1 MLNERI
7 CHYSHEMIEFFENH
21 CVSKKCKLAL
31 SIFFTSITG
40 WYHKFHIR
48 RGVRIGQRNAYLFLP
63 YFYHRSSMHSPPIRT
78 QTTDN
83 CLPTKKNRDSNY
95 KPREHHY
102 ILTPRTDIKMVSA
115 IGTYVKYVT
124 KKNYIK
130 GALIIKIYWKRII
143 TYYVAG
149 RRWPKSSQ

>member
-7 CHYSHEMIEFFENH
+7 CHYSLEMIEFFENH
-21 CVSKKCKLAL
+21 CESKKCKLAL
-31 SIFFTSITG
+31 SIFFTSMAG

-63 YFYHRSSMHSPPIRT
+63 YFYHGSSMHSPPIRT
-78 QTTDN
+78 EATN
-83 CLPTKKNRDSNY
+83 NYLPRDSDY

-102 ILTPRTDIKMVSA
+102 ILTPRTEIKMVSA
-115 IGTYVKYVT
+115 IGTNVKYVT
-124 KKNYIK
+124 KTNYIK
-130 GALIIKIYWKRII
+130 GALIIKMYWKRII
-143 TYYVAG
+143 MYYFAG